1 MKISVCIPVYNFDVR
16 GLVTAL
22 NREIHTYALDAEI
35 ILIDDASAGCAF
47 RKINTEIEHQVHQLI
62 FLEEN
67 IGRSR
72 IRNLFIKY
80 ADGDYF
86 LFLDCDAVIDHPDFL
101 RKYIAEIEHNPA
113 LDLLYGN
120 FRIAE
125 QYSKSLRNRYS
136 VAREIFSGERSSDIS
151 VFKTVNFAIKK
162 DVLIEFPFNEELT
175 QYGYE
180 DYVFAKLLERNGIRF
195 LAFNNPVIH
204 VDNTDNAVFLRK
216 TQVGMDTLYGLI
228 ISSHNNP
235 LIKDIRVYKAAIM
248 LKKFKL
254 DGVFLFVYKLAE
266 KKIYSN
272 LVSEQPEIRLLD
284 VYKLAWLLR
293 KMQ

>member
-16 GLVTAL
+16 ELVAAL

-35 ILIDDASAGCAF
+35 ILIDDASEYAF
-47 RKINTEIEHQVHQLI
+47 REINTKIKHQVHQLI

-72 IRNLFIKY
+72 IRNLFTKY

-86 LFLDCDAVIDHPDFL
+86 LFLDCDAGIGHPDFL
-101 RKYIAEIEHNPA
+101 RKYIAEIEHNPS

-125 QYSKSLRNRYS
+125 QYSASLRNRYS
-136 VAREIFSGERSSDIS
+136 VAREIFSGDRSSDIS

-162 DVLIEFPFNEELT
+162 EILVEFPFNEELT

-180 DYVFAKLLERNGIRF
+180 DYVFAKLLEKNARSF
-195 LAFNNPVIH
+195 LSFNNPVIH
-204 VDNTDNAVFLRK
+204 VDDTDTDVFLKK
-216 TQVGMDTLYGLI
+216 TQVSMDTLYGLI
-228 ISSHNNP
+228 ISPHTNP
-235 LIKDIRVYKAAIM
+235 LIKDIRVYKAAAK
-248 LKKFKL
+248 LKKLKL
-254 DGVFLFVYKLAE
+254 DAVFLFMYKLAE
-266 KKIYSN
+266 KKIYRN